1 MNAKADTGAACITPE
16 DHGARL
22 DAALARLLPQLLD
35 QLAQLALLAQLAQ
48 LAPSTDGT
56 PPASP
61 LLSLG
66 AGLRARRRLWLTHAV
81 LLDGR
86 PAQPGTRVRAG
97 QRVEVRPLHAA
108 RGNAPSTPANV
119 GPSAGPD
126 SLHDTTP
133 SLSPDI
139 APHMVPNIP
148 PDAARGSATPGRY
161 PPGNVSDMPHVL
173 AEADGL
179 VALYKPG
186 GLHSAAIAGSAAPNV
201 EALLPALLG
210 ESALADRAGRA
221 GLAGEPE
228 LADLADLAAS
238 DASRPMPGA
247 EGATGF
253 PRLLNRLDG
262 PTSGILLAARTPQAA
277 DLFHAAENSGQATKT
292 YLALV
297 HGVLHGPATMRR
309 ALDTANRATTRVLP
323 QDTPD
328 TLRHTG
334 VTPLGVMQAEERAE
348 GTSDVGDTAR
358 HDTAMPVAPGTPC
371 TLVRCVIRKGAR
383 HQIRAH
389 LAALGH
395 PIVGDTRYG
404 TPDGTGTTAPMP
416 PPMPPDAP
424 RTACPLAPATLFLHH
439 ARIELPGFRAACAPP
454 WLHLLPPELQ
464 EAARTAYRLDS

>member
-1 MNAKADTGAACITPE
+1 VNAEANTGAACIAPE
-16 DHGARL
+16 DDGTRL
-22 DAALARLLPQLLD
+22 DAALARLLPL
-35 QLAQLALLAQLAQ
+35 
-48 LAPSTDGT
+48 
-56 PPASP
+56 
-61 LLSLG
+61 LLSQTLPQPHQSPDSPPRSPG
-66 AGLRARRRLWLTHAV
+66 LLPPDAGVRARRRLWLTHAV

-86 PAQPGTRVRAG
+86 PAKPGTQVRAG
-97 QRVEVRPLHAA
+97 QRVEVRPLHAL
-108 RGNAPSTPANV
+108 RGTMPGPLPNA
-119 GPSAGPD
+119 GPNGGPD
-126 SLHDTTP
+126 SQQ
-133 SLSPDI
+133 DI
-139 APHMVPNIP
+139 APNFSPGSTP
-148 PDAARGSATPGRY
+148 DGDAA
-161 PPGNVSDMPHVL
+161 GNADVAPRVL
-173 AEADGL
+173 TEAHGL

-186 GLHSAAIAGSAAPNV
+186 GLHSAAIAGSAAPCV
-201 EALLPALLG
+201 EALLPALLR
-210 ESALADRAGRA
+210 L
-221 GLAGEPE
+221 P
-228 LADLADLAAS
+228 DL
-238 DASRPMPGA
+238 PGM

-297 HGVLHGPATMRR
+297 HGILAQAVTVRR

-328 TLRHTG
+328 SLRHTV
-334 VTPLGVMQAEERAE
+334 VTPLGVLNIAAPAE
-348 GTSDVGDTAR
+348 GSPNADDTAR

-404 TPDGTGTTAPMP
+404 APEGTITAAPLP
-416 PPMPPDAP
+416 QDAP
-424 RTACPLAPATLFLHH
+424 QAARPLPATTLFLHH
-439 ARIELPGFRAACAPP
+439 ARIELPDFQAACPPP

-464 EAARTAYRLDS
+464 EAARTAYRPAS

>member
-1 MNAKADTGAACITPE
+1 MNAKADTGAACIAPE
-16 DHGARL
+16 DNGARL
-22 DAALARLLPQLLD
+22 DAALARLLPQLLG
-35 QLAQLALLAQLAQ
+35 QLAQLAQ
-48 LAPSTDGT
+48 LALFTDGAPTT
-56 PPASP
+56 PP

-97 QRVEVRPLHAA
+97 QRVEVRPLHAM
-108 RGNAPSTPANV
+108 RGNAPAPPTNV

-126 SLHDTTP
+126 SLQDTAP
-133 SLSPDI
+133 SFSPDI
-139 APHMVPNIP
+139 APHMVPNIT
-148 PDAARGSATPGRY
+148 PDAARRDAAPGGATS
-161 PPGNVSDMPHVL
+161 GNVADMPHVL

-201 EALLPALLG
+201 EAMLPALLH
-210 ESALADRAGRA
+210 L
-221 GLAGEPE
+221 P
-228 LADLADLAAS
+228 DL
-238 DASRPMPGA
+238 PGA
-247 EGATGF
+247 DGATGF

-277 DLFHAAENSGQATKT
+277 NLFHAAENSGQATKA

-297 HGVLHGPATMRR
+297 HGVLAQPVTVRR

-323 QDTPD
+323 QDTSDP
-328 TLRHTG
+328 LRHTG
-334 VTPLGVMQAEERAE
+334 VMPLGIMQATDMHTAAPYPFTLAGDARQDSAP
-348 GTSDVGDTAR
+348 TSASTLGAS
-358 HDTAMPVAPGTPC
+358 C

-389 LAALGH
+389 LAAVGH

-404 TPDGTGTTAPMP
+404 TPDGTGTTAHMP
-416 PPMPPDAP
+416 PHMPPDAP
-424 RTACPLAPATLFLHH
+424 RTARPLAPATLFLHH
-439 ARIELPGFRAACAPP
+439 ARIELQGFRAACAPP